1 MLKLKQKF
9 KFLSKEKLSGV
20 VVLYSVVSVV
30 FVLVT
35 VMNIYASGIISRMG
49 EAYSSMGELS
59 KEYRNEMIK
68 AHENLMEIMQKKTD
82 GSLEDLVHKHL
93 KKAHTHAEAL
103 SKIQP
108 KWNLT
113 AYINRYVTAANMAYS
128 STKSK
133 QAQMLE
139 FCTKEMRNALAAV
152 DASEEERSALI
163 QNEMSFIRFIYAFLL
178 VGNIVA
184 FGTIFFVVFIHDQA
198 FKSKAK
204 KLNESNA
211 NFYAIMQGLDS
222 ILITIDMKGTIISWN
237 ANARRYFELD
247 EQEMIGKNI
256 YTEVPIF
263 QQLKDYFN
271 IVFHTMKRHY
281 KYHEGIHVNKGP
293 RRIINMLC
301 VPIMPHGA
309 RKDQIQLLIKI
320 DDVTSFSTENEHQLR
335 ERCAMLVSTGM
346 ENVVKDSAALNEQS
360 GQMIAALNEYAASRG
375 IGETVNAYTAV
386 LNNSLAQISM
396 VPQKYSS
403 TLQPGQMNKVLIDLN
418 EMVMYVLKVCLKTFP
433 ACVNLEVSLNES
445 KSMVLGDPVA
455 LSRAFF
461 ALMTNAMEAVTE
473 MQREKGEEEGGIIA
487 VSIEKISGERIVCD
501 KIMRFRYAV
510 EEPAYWSILIS
521 DTGVGIPKEEQ
532 AKIYDPFFTLNKD
545 TGKHKGLGLSVAINA
560 INEQSGF
567 IDVNSSPGK
576 GSVFKLYMP
585 EVADADT
592 MAVSQVSDDLNADD
606 SEIVPGS
613 GTLLFINDDIIMQE
627 ITRKLLEKLGYS
639 VLCTDNGFEA
649 LDMYI
654 RDKEET
660 GGTIQCL
667 VTNITTGYFK
677 NSDIVRTLKEIDPEA
692 NVVAMVGT
700 EFDEDALTLK
710 ELGVTAFIRKPYSIP
725 ELSKVLAQYI
735 V

>member
-1 MLKLKQKF
+1 M
-9 KFLSKEKLSGV
+9 
-20 VVLYSVVSVV
+20 
-30 FVLVT
+30 
-35 VMNIYASGIISRMG
+35 
-49 EAYSSMGELS
+49 
-59 KEYRNEMIK
+59 
-68 AHENLMEIMQKKTD
+68 
-82 GSLEDLVHKHL
+82 
-93 KKAHTHAEAL
+93 
-103 SKIQP
+103 
-108 KWNLT
+108 
-113 AYINRYVTAANMAYS
+113 
-128 STKSK
+128 
-133 QAQMLE
+133 
-139 FCTKEMRNALAAV
+139 
-152 DASEEERSALI
+152 
-163 QNEMSFIRFIYAFLL
+163 
-178 VGNIVA
+178 
-184 FGTIFFVVFIHDQA
+184 VFIHDQA
-198 FKSKAK
+198 FKLKAK

-256 YTEVPIF
+256 YTEVPMF

-309 RKDQIQLLIKI
+309 RKDQVQLLIKI
-320 DDVTSFSTENEHQLR
+320 DDVTSFSTESEHQLR

-560 INEQSGF
+560 INEQGGF

-700 EFDEDALTLK
+700 EFDEDSLTLK